1 MMESNAAVSATV
13 MDETDWQTAITRAC
27 GLIAPIW
34 PLDQWIAVNPFWGLR
49 DQPVKRAEQLLEQRA
64 GFSFLM
70 PVAFYREAW
79 EGGRISDSDLQASL
93 EESQEE
99 SGTASGVQPLF
110 DLLKRGE
117 TAREP
122 LGFSIL
128 DVFPENAEGVKA
140 ADAVCDEIG
149 RLCGAFFDA
158 RQARWSSDSSRHGQK
173 GFFEFW
179 LEAAQQDLSLDYR
192 TGIAGARK
200 RIKALP
206 VSRTEAVERAVG
218 LINLNADDLEMLCH
232 NLLMRLLGW
241 ASWSSGMDWR
251 AGLAGDDSDARE
263 SLLSV
268 LLVWESV
275 AIECAAADQVAA
287 RAEAWKKIRQT
298 VKVNAFDGGSVVDA
312 ANDPEEKLLWIWQ
325 RAYEIGYQRKLV
337 QILGENSRKDVDR
350 DAGAELKEAG
360 ADVQAVFCI
369 DVRSEVMRRHLEND
383 NPKIQTLG
391 FAGFFGLPVSHQ
403 SHGPFSEVQRL
414 PGLLAPAYRLID
426 TEGSFESDNA
436 LNRELDQRE
445 ITRESVRNAKYSSLS
460 TFTLVETTG
469 LAWAW
474 KLFKDSLHQKKH
486 RKPEKPGSLAG
497 TLVHHLG
504 GDPLATPEKVKLVA
518 GFLQG
523 MSLTGNFA
531 PILMFVGHGTQTD
544 NNPNHAG
551 MACGACGGQS
561 GGVNARLAAAL
572 FNEVEVREGL
582 AAEGIHI
589 PDSTWAVAAEHC
601 TVTDE
606 ITIFDQESV
615 PASHQVLLA
624 ELQASFLNAGREAR
638 KERATPLKLN
648 GLDDKE
654 LLAAMHKR
662 AVDWSEVRPEWGL
675 ANNAAIIFA
684 KRDLTRGKNL
694 AGRVFLH
701 DYDPELDTGG
711 QVLEAL
717 MSAPMMVANWINL
730 QYFASVTVPEVYGA
744 GNKLLHSVV
753 GGNLGVIEGNGT
765 DLRIGLPLQSV
776 HDGIY
781 WRHEPLRLTVLIDAP
796 RERIEAIVERQPD
809 IARLVNNQWL
819 WLHRTLPG
827 GGQERFDKGVWHCC
841 SG

>member
-1 MMESNAAVSATV
+1 MDSNAAVSATV
-13 MDETDWQTAITRAC
+13 LDENSAQSAITRAC

-49 DQPVKRAEQLLEQRA
+49 DQSIKRADQLLEQRA

-70 PVAFYREAW
+70 PAAFYREAW
-79 EGGRISDSDLQASL
+79 EGGRISDSDLRASL
-93 EESQEE
+93 DESDNTD
-99 SGTASGVQPLF
+99 GLQPVF
-110 DLLKRGE
+110 DLLKHGE
-117 TAREP
+117 QAVDSLR
-122 LGFSIL
+122 LLIL
-128 DVFPENAEGVKA
+128 DVFPVNAEGVKA

-158 RQARWSSDSSRHGQK
+158 RQGRWSSAVNRDRQG

-179 LEAAQQDLSLDYR
+179 IEAAQQDLSLDYR
-192 TGIAGARK
+192 TGIVGARK
-200 RIKALP
+200 RLKAFPDVRLQ
-206 VSRTEAVERAVG
+206 AVEKAVALIG
-218 LINLNADDLEMLCH
+218 LGADELEMLCH
-232 NLLMRLLGW
+232 NLLMRVVGW
-241 ASWSSGMDWR
+241 ASWSSGVDWR
-251 AGLAGDDSDARE
+251 AGLAGDDPEARE
-263 SLLSV
+263 SLLSA
-268 LLVWESV
+268 LLVWEAV
-275 AIECAAADQVAA
+275 ALECASDEQIAA
-287 RAEAWKKIRQT
+287 RKEAWEKIRQSIH
-298 VKVNAFDGGSVVDA
+298 ASGCDGTAGLDA

-325 RAYEIGYQRKLV
+325 RAYEIGYQRKLMH
-337 QILGENSRKDVDR
+337 IMGESSENAT
-350 DAGAELKEAG
+350 DAKTAEAG
-360 ADVQAVFCI
+360 PDVQAVFCI

-383 NPKIQTLG
+383 NPRVQTLG
-391 FAGFFGLPVSHQ
+391 FAGFFGLPISHQ
-403 SHGPFSEVQRL
+403 SLGPFSEVRRL

-426 TEGSFESDNA
+426 TEGSFEGDNA
-436 LNRELDQRE
+436 LNRKLDQRE

-474 KLFKDSLHQKKH
+474 KLFKDSLYRQSEKK
-486 RKPEKPGSLAG
+486 GSLTGALTGALTG

-504 GDPLATPEKVKLVA
+504 SDPLARHEKVELVA

-523 MSLTGNFA
+523 MSLTSKFA
-531 PILMFVGHGTQTD
+531 PLLVFIGHGTQTD

-551 MACGACGGQS
+551 LACGACGGQS

-572 FNEVEVREGL
+572 FNDPQVREGL
-582 AAEGIHI
+582 AEEGIHI
-589 PDSTWAVAAEHC
+589 PDETLAVAAEHC

-606 ITIFDQESV
+606 VTLFDQESV
-615 PASHQVLLA
+615 PDSHKALLS
-624 ELQASFLNAGREAR
+624 ELQGSFLNAGREAR

-648 GLDDKE
+648 GLDGTE
-654 LLAAMHKR
+654 LLAAMRQR

-694 AGRVFLH
+694 SGRTFLH
-701 DYDPELDTGG
+701 DYDPELDTEG

-796 RERIEAIVERQPD
+796 RERIRAIVERQPD
-809 IARLVNNQWL
+809 VARLVNNQWL
-819 WLHRTLPG
+819 WLHRILPG
-827 GGQERFDKGVWHCC
+827 GGQERFVKGEWHLCP
-841 SG
+841 G

>member
-1 MMESNAAVSATV
+1 MMDSSAAVSATV
-13 MDETDWQTAITRAC
+13 VDDSGFQSAIARAC
-27 GLIAPIW
+27 ERIAPIW
-34 PLDQWIAVNPFWGLR
+34 PLDSWIAVNPFWGLR
-49 DQPVKRAEQLLEQRA
+49 DQPVKLAERMLEQRA
-64 GFSFLM
+64 SFSFLM
-70 PVAFYREAW
+70 PTAFYREAW
-79 EGGRISDSDLQASL
+79 EGGRISDSDLQGSL
-93 EESQEE
+93 DE
-99 SGTASGVQPLF
+99 SGIKSGLQPLF

-117 TAREP
+117 QAGESFR
-122 LGFSIL
+122 FSIL
-128 DVFPENAEGVKA
+128 DVFPESAEGVKA

-158 RQARWSSDSSRHGQK
+158 RQARWSSAGSRDGQG

-179 LEAAQQDLSLDYR
+179 LEAARQDLSLDYR
-192 TGIAGARK
+192 TGIAGAREQL
-200 RIKALP
+200 KAFPEARLQ
-206 VSRTEAVERAVG
+206 AVEKAVA
-218 LINLNADDLEMLCH
+218 LINLSADELEVLCH
-232 NLLMRLLGW
+232 NLLMRVLGW
-241 ASWSSGMDWR
+241 ASWSSGVDWR
-251 AGLAGDDSDARE
+251 AGLAGDDSEARE
-263 SLLSV
+263 SLLSA

-275 AIECAAADQVAA
+275 ALECASVDQITA
-287 RAEAWKKIRQT
+287 RAEAWG
-298 VKVNAFDGGSVVDA
+298 KVRRILQRGGADGSGGQDA

-325 RAYEIGYQRKLV
+325 RAYEIGYQRALMHIMRERPGK
-337 QILGENSRKDVDR
+337 ESDVKMSETEIDI
-350 DAGAELKEAG
+350 
-360 ADVQAVFCI
+360 QAVFCI
-369 DVRSEVMRRHLEND
+369 DVRSEVMRRHLEN
-383 NPKIQTLG
+383 NSPQVRTLG

-426 TEGSFESDNA
+426 TEGSSEGDNA

-474 KLFKDSLHQKKH
+474 KLFKDSIHQKNV
-486 RKPEKPGSLAG
+486 RKPVKPGSLKG

-504 GDPLATPEKVKLVA
+504 GDPLAVPEKVNLVA
-518 GFLQG
+518 GFLKG
-523 MSLTGNFA
+523 MSLTRDFA
-531 PILMFVGHGTQTD
+531 SLLVFVGHGTQTD

-572 FNEVEVREGL
+572 FNDLQVREGL

-589 PDSTWAVAAEHC
+589 PDTTLAVAAEHC

-606 ITIFDQESV
+606 VTLFDQESV
-615 PASHQVLLA
+615 PASHRTLLL

-648 GLDDKE
+648 GLEDKE
-654 LLAAMHKR
+654 LLAALHQR

-694 AGRVFLH
+694 SGRVFLH
-701 DYDPELDTGG
+701 DYDPDLDTEG

-796 RERIEAIVERQPD
+796 RERIQAIVDRQPD
-809 IARLVNNQWL
+809 VAQLVRNQWL
-819 WLHRTLPG
+819 WLHRMLPG
-827 GGQERFDKGVWHCC
+827 GEQERFDKGVWHSC
-841 SG
+841 SGYS

>member
-1 MMESNAAVSATV
+1 MMDSSAAVSATV
-13 MDETDWQTAITRAC
+13 LDENNMQSAIKRAC

-49 DQPVKRAEQLLEQRA
+49 DQPVERAEQLLEERA

-70 PVAFYREAW
+70 PADFYREAW

-93 EESQEE
+93 DE
-99 SGTASGVQPLF
+99 SGSTGGLQPMF

-117 TAREP
+117 QAGDSLR
-122 LGFSIL
+122 LSIL
-128 DVFPENAEGVKA
+128 DVFPANAEGLNA

-158 RQARWSSDSSRHGQK
+158 RQGRWLSAVNRDRQR

-179 LEAAQQDLSLDYR
+179 LEAAHQDLSLDYR
-192 TGIAGARK
+192 TGIAGARE
-200 RIKALP
+200 RLKAFPGARLQ
-206 VSRTEAVERAVG
+206 AVERAIAMTG
-218 LINLNADDLEMLCH
+218 LSADELEVLCH
-232 NLLMRLLGW
+232 NLLMRVVGW
-241 ASWSSGMDWR
+241 ASWSSGVDWR
-251 AGLAGDDSDARE
+251 AGLAGEDSEARE
-263 SLLSV
+263 SLLSA
-268 LLVWESV
+268 LLVWEAV
-275 AIECAAADQVAA
+275 ALECASGEQIAA
-287 RAEAWKKIRQT
+287 RAEAWEQIRQSMHANGCAGT
-298 VKVNAFDGGSVVDA
+298 AGLDA
-312 ANDPEEKLLWIWQ
+312 ANDPEEKLLWVWQ
-325 RAYEIGYQRKLV
+325 RAYEIGYQRTLVHIIDESPENAKL
-337 QILGENSRKDVDR
+337 
-350 DAGAELKEAG
+350 AEAG
-360 ADVQAVFCI
+360 PDVQAVFCI

-383 NPKIQTLG
+383 NPRVQTLG
-391 FAGFFGLPVSHQ
+391 FAGFFGLPISHQ
-403 SHGPFSEVQRL
+403 SHGSFSEVQRL
-414 PGLLAPAYRLID
+414 PGLMAPAYRLID
-426 TEGSFESDNA
+426 TEGSFKGDNA

-445 ITRESVRNAKYSSLS
+445 ITRESVRSAKYSSLS

-474 KLFKDSLHQKKH
+474 KLFKDSLHHKTT
-486 RKPEKPGSLAG
+486 RKSEKRGSMKGALTGTSTG

-504 GDPLATPEKVKLVA
+504 GDPLARHEKVKLVA

-523 MSLTGNFA
+523 MSLTDNFA
-531 PILMFVGHGTQTD
+531 PLLVFIGHGTQTD

-572 FNEVEVREGL
+572 FNDLQVREGL
-582 AAEGIHI
+582 AEEGIHI
-589 PDSTWAVAAEHC
+589 PDGTLAVAAEHC

-606 ITIFDQESV
+606 VTLFDQESV
-615 PASHQVLLA
+615 PASHQALLS
-624 ELQASFLNAGREAR
+624 ELNASFLIAGREAR

-654 LLAAMHKR
+654 LLAAMHQR

-694 AGRVFLH
+694 SGRTFLH
-701 DYDPELDTGG
+701 DYDPELDTKG

-730 QYFASVTVPEVYGA
+730 QYFASVTAPEVYGA

-796 RERIEAIVERQPD
+796 RERIHAIVECQPD
-809 IARLVNNQWL
+809 VARLVNNQWL
-819 WLHRTLPG
+819 WLHRILPG
-827 GGQERFDKGVWHCC
+827 GGQERFVMGGWHLC

>member
-1 MMESNAAVSATV
+1 MDSNAAVSATV
-13 MDETDWQTAITRAC
+13 LDENRVQSAITRAC

-49 DQPVKRAEQLLEQRA
+49 DQSIKRADQLLEQRA

-70 PVAFYREAW
+70 PAAFYREAW
-79 EGGRISDSDLQASL
+79 EGGRISDSDLRASL
-93 EESQEE
+93 DESDNTD
-99 SGTASGVQPLF
+99 GLQPVF
-110 DLLKRGE
+110 DLLKHGE
-117 TAREP
+117 QAVDSLR
-122 LGFSIL
+122 LSIL
-128 DVFPENAEGVKA
+128 DVFPVNAEGVKA

-149 RLCGAFFDA
+149 RLCGAFFDV
-158 RQARWSSDSSRHGQK
+158 RQGRWSPAVNRDRQG

-192 TGIAGARK
+192 TGVAGARE
-200 RIKALP
+200 RLKAFP
-206 VSRTEAVERAVG
+206 RTRLQAVEKAVALIG
-218 LINLNADDLEMLCH
+218 LGANELEVLCH
-232 NLLMRLLGW
+232 NLLMRVVGW
-241 ASWSSGMDWR
+241 ASWSSGVDWR
-251 AGLAGDDSDARE
+251 AGLAGDDSEARE
-263 SLLSV
+263 SLLSA
-268 LLVWESV
+268 LLVWEAV
-275 AIECAAADQVAA
+275 ALECASDEQIAA
-287 RAEAWKKIRQT
+287 RKEAWEEIRQSIH
-298 VKVNAFDGGSVVDA
+298 ASGCDGTAGLDA

-325 RAYEIGYQRKLV
+325 RAYEIGYQRKLMH
-337 QILGENSRKDVDR
+337 IMGESSENAT
-350 DAGAELKEAG
+350 DAKTAEAG
-360 ADVQAVFCI
+360 PDVQAVFCI

-383 NPKIQTLG
+383 NPRVQTLG
-391 FAGFFGLPVSHQ
+391 FAGFFGLPISHQ

-426 TEGSFESDNA
+426 TEGSFEGDNA
-436 LNRELDQRE
+436 LNRKLDQRE

-474 KLFKDSLHQKKH
+474 KLFKDSLYRQS
-486 RKPEKPGSLAG
+486 EKNGSLTGALTG

-504 GDPLATPEKVKLVA
+504 SDPLARHDKVKLVA

-531 PILMFVGHGTQTD
+531 PLLVFIGHGTQTD
-544 NNPNHAG
+544 NNPNNAG
-551 MACGACGGQS
+551 LACGACGGQS

-572 FNEVEVREGL
+572 FNDPQVREGL
-582 AAEGIHI
+582 AEEGIHI
-589 PDSTWAVAAEHC
+589 PDETLAVAAEHC

-606 ITIFDQESV
+606 VTLFDQESV
-615 PASHQVLLA
+615 PDSHKALLS
-624 ELQASFLNAGREAR
+624 ELQGSFLNAGRDAR

-648 GLDDKE
+648 GLDGTE
-654 LLAAMHKR
+654 LLAAMRQR

-694 AGRVFLH
+694 SGRTFLH
-701 DYDPELDTGG
+701 DYDPELDTEG

-796 RERIEAIVERQPD
+796 RERIRAIVERQPD
-809 IARLVNNQWL
+809 VARLVNNQWL
-819 WLHRTLPG
+819 WLHRILPG
-827 GGQERFDKGVWHCC
+827 GGQERFVKGEWHLCP
-841 SG
+841 G

>member
-1 MMESNAAVSATV
+1 MDSNAAVSATV
-13 MDETDWQTAITRAC
+13 LDENSAQSAITRAC

-49 DQPVKRAEQLLEQRA
+49 DQSIKRADQLLEQRA

-70 PVAFYREAW
+70 PAAFYREAW
-79 EGGRISDSDLQASL
+79 EGGRISDSDLRASL
-93 EESQEE
+93 DESDNTD
-99 SGTASGVQPLF
+99 GLQPVF
-110 DLLKRGE
+110 DLLKHGE
-117 TAREP
+117 QAVDSLR
-122 LGFSIL
+122 LLIL
-128 DVFPENAEGVKA
+128 DVFPVNAEGVKA

-158 RQARWSSDSSRHGQK
+158 RQGRWSSAVNRDRQG

-179 LEAAQQDLSLDYR
+179 IEAAQQDLSLDYR
-192 TGIAGARK
+192 TGIVGARK
-200 RIKALP
+200 RLKAFPDVRLQ
-206 VSRTEAVERAVG
+206 AVEKAVALIG
-218 LINLNADDLEMLCH
+218 LGADELEMLCH
-232 NLLMRLLGW
+232 NLLMRVVGW
-241 ASWSSGMDWR
+241 ASWSSGVDWR
-251 AGLAGDDSDARE
+251 AGLAGDDPEARE
-263 SLLSV
+263 SLLSA
-268 LLVWESV
+268 LLVWEAV
-275 AIECAAADQVAA
+275 ALECASDEQIAA
-287 RAEAWKKIRQT
+287 RKEAWEKIRQSIH
-298 VKVNAFDGGSVVDA
+298 ASGCDGTAGLDA

-325 RAYEIGYQRKLV
+325 RAYEIGYQRKLMH
-337 QILGENSRKDVDR
+337 IMGESSENAT
-350 DAGAELKEAG
+350 DAKTAEAG
-360 ADVQAVFCI
+360 PDVQAVFCI

-383 NPKIQTLG
+383 NPRVQTLG
-391 FAGFFGLPVSHQ
+391 FAGFFGLPISHQ
-403 SHGPFSEVQRL
+403 SLGPFSEVRRL

-426 TEGSFESDNA
+426 TEGSFEGDNA
-436 LNRELDQRE
+436 LNRKLDQRE

-474 KLFKDSLHQKKH
+474 KLFKDSLYRQSEKK
-486 RKPEKPGSLAG
+486 GSLTGALTGALTG

-504 GDPLATPEKVKLVA
+504 SDPLARHEKVELVA

-523 MSLTGNFA
+523 MSLTSKFA
-531 PILMFVGHGTQTD
+531 PLLVFIGHGTQTD

-551 MACGACGGQS
+551 LACGACGGQS

-572 FNEVEVREGL
+572 FNDPQVREGL
-582 AAEGIHI
+582 AEEGIYI
-589 PDSTWAVAAEHC
+589 PDGTLAVAAEHC

-606 ITIFDQESV
+606 VTLFDQESV
-615 PASHQVLLA
+615 PDSHKALLS
-624 ELQASFLNAGREAR
+624 ELQGSFLNAGREAR

-648 GLDDKE
+648 GLDGTE
-654 LLAAMHKR
+654 LLAAMRQR

-694 AGRVFLH
+694 SGRTFLH
-701 DYDPELDTGG
+701 DYDPELDTEG

-796 RERIEAIVERQPD
+796 RERIRAIVERQPD
-809 IARLVNNQWL
+809 VARLVNNQWL
-819 WLHRTLPG
+819 WLHRILPG
-827 GGQERFDKGVWHCC
+827 GGQERFVKGEWHLCP
-841 SG
+841 G